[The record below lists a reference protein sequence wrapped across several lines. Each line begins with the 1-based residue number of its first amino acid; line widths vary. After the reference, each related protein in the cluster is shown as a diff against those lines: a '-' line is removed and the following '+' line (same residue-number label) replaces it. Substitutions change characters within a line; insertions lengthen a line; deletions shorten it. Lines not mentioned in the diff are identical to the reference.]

1 MVSRPHGGR
10 LVDRTVSPRRA
21 ERLIEEARELPR
33 IELGPGLAAD
43 AANIAH
49 GVYSPLEGFMTQ
61 DDYLSVLDEMR
72 LSNDL
77 PWTIPI
83 VLDVSPDEV
92 AGVKPGDDVALYYR
106 GEPLALMRVEEIYGW
121 DKREYAVKVFKTDD
135 PAHPGVAKTM
145 RKKELLMGGPI
156 DLLRELPE
164 PFERYR
170 LWPKE
175 TRVLFEAR
183 GWKTIAAFQTRNVP
197 HLGHEYVQKAALTFT
212 DGLFINPL
220 VGWKKP
226 GDYRD
231 EVIVEAYQAL
241 IKHYY
246 PRESVVFSVLRM
258 EMRYAGPREAI
269 HHAIVRKNFGAT
281 HFIVGR
287 DHAGVGNYYGPYEA
301 WELFREFPDLGITPL
316 FVREAFYC
324 KKCGQMV
331 NEKICPHPEEY
342 RVRISGTKLR
352 EMIKRGE
359 RPPPYMMRPEVAEV
373 ILRHPNPFITE
384 EEAQQQ

>member
-1 MVSRPHGGR
+1 MVSKPHGGR
-10 LVDRTVSPRRA
+10 LV
-21 ERLIEEARELPR
+21 ERLASEKLAKRLAEEAKEMYKVELS
-33 IELGPGLAAD
+33 EGLAAD
-43 AANIAH
+43 VANIAH
-49 GVYSPLEGFMTQ
+49 GVYSPLEGFLTRE
-61 DDYLSVLDEMR
+61 DYQSVLDNMR

-83 VLDVSPDEV
+83 VLDVDEEFKKN
-92 AGVKPGDDVALYYR
+92 VKEGDEVALYYK
-106 GEPLALMRVEEIYGW
+106 GEPLAILYVEEIYPW
-121 DKREYAVKVFKTDD
+121 DKEEYAKKVFKTTD
-135 PAHPGVAKTM
+135 PNHPGVARTYS
-145 RKKELLMGGPI
+145 RKEYLVGGPI
-156 DLLRELPE
+156 LMIKEMPE

-175 TRVLFEAR
+175 TRVLFSER
-183 GWKTIAAFQTRNVP
+183 GWKRIAAFQTRNVP

-226 GDYRD
+226 GDFKD
-231 EVIVEAYQAL
+231 EVIIKAYEAL

-246 PRESVVFSVLRM
+246 PKDSVAFSVLRM

-301 WELFREFPDLGITPL
+301 WDLFKEFPDLGIIPL

-342 RVRISGTKLR
+342 RIRISGTKLR
-352 EMIKRGE
+352 KMIMEGKK
-359 RPPPYMMRPEVAEV
+359 PPEYMMRPEVAEV
-373 ILRHPNPFITE
+373 VLSFKDPFVR
-384 EEAQQQ
+384 

>member
-10 LVDRTVSPRRA
+10 LIERIANERSK
-21 ERLIEEARELPR
+21 ERLRQEALEMVRLD
-33 IELGPGLAAD
+33 LDQGLAAD
-43 AANIAH
+43 VANVAH
-49 GVYSPLEGFMTQ
+49 GVYSPLEGFLVR
-61 DDYLSVLDEMR
+61 DDYESVLNFMR

-83 VLDVSPDEV
+83 ILDVDGNFKKSVSEGDEV
-92 AGVKPGDDVALYYR
+92 ALFYE
-106 GEPLALMRVEEIYGW
+106 GEPVAIMHVEEIYGW
-121 DKREYAVKVFKTDD
+121 DKEEYAKKVFKTTD
-135 PAHPGVAKTM
+135 PNHPGVKKTLQ
-145 RKKELLMGGPI
+145 KKEYLIGGPVLQI
-156 DLLRELPE
+156 GEIPE
-164 PFERYR
+164 PYERYR

-175 TRVLFEAR
+175 TRVLFAER
-183 GWKTIAAFQTRNVP
+183 GWKRIAAFQTRNVP

-226 GDYRD
+226 GDFKD
-231 EVIVEAYQAL
+231 EVIIRAYEAL

-246 PRESVVFSVLRM
+246 PKESVAFSVLRM
-258 EMRYAGPREAI
+258 EMRYAGPRETV

-301 WELFREFPDLGITPL
+301 WEIFKNFPDLGITPL

-324 KKCGQMV
+324 KKCGGMV
-331 NEKICPHPEEY
+331 NDKICPHPEEY
-342 RVRISGTKLR
+342 RIRISGTKLR
-352 EMIKRGE
+352 KMIMEGK
-359 RPPPYMMRPEVAEV
+359 RPPEYMMRPEIAEV
-373 ILRHPNPFITE
+373 VLSFDDPFVH
-384 EEAQQQ
+384 